1 MFWFCFFLFKKSGIS
16 AQIDRDCHVI
26 KRWEMSTKPR
36 RDVSTYPH
44 QLAAA
49 SKCNIEQAK
58 RFGNEHVT
66 SGDAAPGICSTDNE
80 QMAMGKIQ
88 RASSI
93 GTLVR
98 VLMQQCGEQDKRIRS
113 LEEELKKTEAKL
125 SAALREK
132 TGLAANIASFER
144 QLFDLQKANELLKTK
159 VMVFKQAEMEKQL
172 AESENGLK
180 QLKKKLEGLEG
191 HLSTV
196 VCEKEKL
203 ERDKA
208 DNEQRLSNCLTEIR
222 QLEQSMDKYKGQI
235 NDFESMLGDK
245 EKQAE
250 MLKESLE
257 KSKEELSRQSVEL
270 QEKSDQLQQEKG
282 KLEVSQG
289 NQEKL
294 EAELKLLTEKLAEA
308 EQQYQQLLDKHNELG
323 NALTEEKDLSTSLRQ
338 LLEKMQ
344 EEFIQERSQLE
355 GELEEVLEELNILET
370 KEAETEE
377 KIKAIEEENE
387 QKSKTILELQTQ
399 LHGKVAK
406 LDRVNDDHDKLIA
419 QLKEEKSSSLRKI
432 GEMETDFERNKLA
445 LINEMEVLKDST
457 SKLQDEIQQ
466 LKKLNK
472 EQQEELEAT
481 RLSKDKANEEY
492 ARMLLDVQTKLAQKE
507 NELKK
512 LEGKFVAEIEGLK
525 QVLED
530 ERQQF
535 QKQLQQKDAQRKPD
549 IDEAVLSELQNE
561 REKWKTRYEELY
573 SKVKPFQQQL
583 DAFEAER
590 KALLNENGAAQE
602 EMNKLSDAYAKLLGH
617 QNQKQKIKHV
627 VKLKEENLH
636 LKQENVYVPFRR
648 VLVTG
653 ATGLLGR
660 AVYKEFHDNDWHT
673 IGCGHKRARPK
684 FEKCNLLDPL
694 AIRQLIQE
702 FQPHV
707 IIHCAAERRPDVVEN
722 QMDAATQLNVVASA
736 NLAKEAAAMPGCSY
750 GKMQLQKDPLDGF
763 RNLKEQGS
771 GVTACH
777 TLESTIPSGKQLYGH
792 PQGSMGVVVLS
803 GFVGGHQGKLSDIDG
818 MTTAVVLSD
827 LDVLSVGIGLSTGRI
842 LRSETSI

>member
-1 MFWFCFFLFKKSGIS
+1 MSFPKAPLKRFNENVGCAPPPGTYQVNFLES
-16 AQIDRDCHVI
+16 
-26 KRWEMSTKPR
+26 STKGP
-36 RDVSTYPH
+36 VSFEK
-44 QLAAA
+44 
-49 SKCNIEQAK
+49 SD
-58 RFGNEHVT
+58 RFRKKK
-66 SGDAAPGICSTDNE
+66 DAAPGICSTDNE

-93 GTLVR
+93 GTLSTPIKKGEKEQLATKETKQQKALEKEVR

-159 VMVFKQAEMEKQL
+159 FSDDSSRKKMNSLLGELLEARNIVDAKDKELGYMQINYEGQLKVLETDLDACKSTLSAVQQRNQSLEQMYQEAKFHNEEIENEMDKLHALLHNLRGESKVLQEYLDVANAEVQDLRFELTAKQKEYESRIQMLQSTAEENETVMVFKQAEMEKQL

-636 LKQENVYVPFRR
+636 LKQEITKLRTE
-648 VLVTG
+648 LS
-653 ATGLLGR
+653 
-660 AVYKEFHDNDWHT
+660 KE
-673 IGCGHKRARPK
+673 KR
-684 FEKCNLLDPL
+684 
-694 AIRQLIQE
+694 
-702 FQPHV
+702 
-707 IIHCAAERRPDVVEN
+707 
-722 QMDAATQLNVVASA
+722 
-736 NLAKEAAAMPGCSY
+736 
-750 GKMQLQKDPLDGF
+750 
-763 RNLKEQGS
+763 LKEQQ
-771 GVTACH
+771 TQ
-777 TLESTIPSGKQLYGH
+777 EPRPRRFDPSKAFRHDSKENVRPSNPLKEGN
-792 PQGSMGVVVLS
+792 
-803 GFVGGHQGKLSDIDG
+803 
-818 MTTAVVLSD
+818 
-827 LDVLSVGIGLSTGRI
+827 RI
-842 LRSETSI
+842 VC